1 LIIETND
8 GTLINQSMSRVKRV
22 TIENGAVVVIAKDGK
37 IDRILLA
44 NVVKMSI
51 EPQ

>member
-1 LIIETND
+1 
-8 GTLINQSMSRVKRV
+8 MSRVKRV
-22 TIENGAVVVIAKDGK
+22 TIENGAVLVIGKNGK

>member
-1 LIIETND
+1 
-8 GTLINQSMSRVKRV
+8 MSRVKRV

-51 EPQ
+51 EPAVIANRES

>member
-1 LIIETND
+1 
-8 GTLINQSMSRVKRV
+8 MSGVKRV
-22 TIENGAVVVIAKDGK
+22 TVENGVVLVIAKDGK

-51 EPQ
+51 GP